1 MNLNRLKANAGLLV
15 SALALS
21 FSLQSCS
28 KDNALNSPTPSA
40 AATAQKAVTT
50 LPFCKSVCLVAGQH
64 AYVGTVETV
73 MDGGDLLVT
82 YRSSVAISEVHVDV
96 FATLGAFEMT
106 KNVRNGNPVPGQF
119 AYSQTFA
126 SNPAVFAYTVTVPA
140 SVISA
145 LPDQFFVVAHAALAN
160 GETAWGGL
168 CTEGTAG
175 TVSLAAVDQFPGKN
189 WATYFSF
196 NKRECDRNISFTYA
210 WEDLN
215 NMGNDMDYNDLVM
228 QSKVLYTNT
237 ANVKQLDLT
246 FFSKARGAAYDH
258 KFKFRILKAGVDGV
272 YHAVMDDMTVTSD
285 ATYYYVTVF
294 ESTKQTMPGTPAYA
308 NTVAGEPC
316 GSPVSKTVTLKL
328 NSSFV
333 YNNAK
338 PFEPF
343 ISVYVSGNALSG
355 PSNYDLYIKEVTDRP
370 GQDVFAYTAG
380 GPQYPNGIVIPADW
394 RWPVERQNISGPY
407 PSSLSSSFAPGWH
420 SNTALNYLA
429 LTYSPCFL
437 VNP

>member
-1 MNLNRLKANAGLLV
+1 MNLNRLKANAGLLI

-28 KDNALNSPTPSA
+28 KDDALNSPTPSA
-40 AATAQKAVTT
+40 AAQKAVTT
-50 LPFCKSVCLVAGQH
+50 LPACKSVCLVAGQH

-73 MDGGDLLVT
+73 MDGGNLLVT

-96 FATLGAFEMT
+96 FAALVPFERT
-106 KNVRNGNPVPGQF
+106 KKVRNGNPVPGQF
-119 AYSQTFA
+119 AYSETFA
-126 SNPAVFAYTVTVPA
+126 SEPAVFAHTVTVPA

-168 CTEGTAG
+168 CTEGKGGA
-175 TVSLAAVDQFPGKN
+175 VSLADADKFSGKN

-196 NKRECDRNISFTYA
+196 NKKDCDRNISFTYA

-215 NMGNDMDYNDLVM
+215 NTGNDLDYNDLVM
-228 QSKVLYTNT
+228 QSKVLHTNT

-258 KFKFRILKAGVDGV
+258 KFKFRIPKAGVDGV
-272 YHAVMDDMTVTSD
+272 YHAIMGDMTVTSD

-308 NTVAGEPC
+308 NTVAAEPC
-316 GSPVSKTVTLKL
+316 GPPFSKTVTLKL

-343 ISVYVSGNALSG
+343 ISVYTSGNALSG
-355 PSNYDLYIKEVTDRP
+355 PSDYDLYIKEVTNRP
-370 GQDVFAYTAG
+370 GQDVFAYAADG
-380 GPQYPNGIVIPADW
+380 LQYPNGIVIPADW
-394 RWPVERQNISGPY
+394 RWPVEKQNISGPY
-407 PSSLSSSFAPGWH
+407 PVSLSWIFAPGWH
-420 SNTALNYLA
+420 SNTASNYLA
-429 LTYSPCFL
+429 LTYSPCF
-437 VNP
+437 

>member
-28 KDNALNSPTPSA
+28 KDDALNSPTPSA
-40 AATAQKAVTT
+40 AAQKAVTT

-73 MDGGDLLVT
+73 MDGGNLLVT

-96 FATLGAFEMT
+96 FAALGPFERT
-106 KNVRNGNPVPGQF
+106 KKVRNGNPVPGQF

-126 SNPAVFAYTVTVPA
+126 SKPAVFAHTVTVPA
-140 SVISA
+140 NIISA

-168 CTEGTAG
+168 CTEGKGG
-175 TVSLAAVDQFPGKN
+175 TVSLAAADKFSGKN

-196 NKRECDRNISFTYA
+196 NKKDCDRNISFTYA

-215 NMGNDMDYNDLVM
+215 NTGNDLDYNDLVI
-228 QSKVLYTNT
+228 QSKVLHTNT
-237 ANVKQLDLT
+237 ANVNQLDLT

-258 KFKFRILKAGVDGV
+258 KFKFRIPKAGVDGV
-272 YHAVMDDMTVTSD
+272 YHAVMGNMTVTSD

-294 ESTKQTMPGTPAYA
+294 ESTKQTMPGTPVYA
-308 NTVAGEPC
+308 NTVAAEQC
-316 GSPVSKTVTLKL
+316 GPPVRRTVTLKL

-343 ISVYVSGNALSG
+343 ISVYTSGNALSG
-355 PSNYDLYIKEVTDRP
+355 PSDYDLYIKEVTDRP

-394 RWPVERQNISGPY
+394 RWPVEKQNISGPY
-407 PSSLSSSFAPGWH
+407 PVSLSWSFAPGWH
-420 SNTALNYLA
+420 SNTASNYLA